1 MNSRL
6 LLRAVATISIS
17 LFSFGHPLVAAGKKV
32 EPQRKALVAALQ
44 AVSPDALGGKLG
56 LSLAAEN
63 PPLAVV
69 RTASRSTERLA
80 SQQSAKTPDNLAY
93 RSWKTSK
100 SS

>member
-6 LLRAVATISIS
+6 LLRAVATIS
-17 LFSFGHPLVAAGKKV
+17 LFSLGHPLVAAGKKP

-56 LSLAAEN
+56 VSLASEN

-69 RTASRSTERLA
+69 SSASRSNERLA
-80 SQQSAKTPDNLAY
+80 SQSSARTPDNLAY
-93 RSWKTSK
+93 RSWKASK
-100 SS
+100 NS